1 MIDCREISYPNL
13 HFEVRRERLLYTI
26 TMHEMQI
33 IIFPK
38 SLLSRMFVCAA
49 GHVVVC
55 VTAWAVAAVAAA
67 DDSCDFTIPCPT
79 CPNLSRTPAQCG
91 AAGASTAN
99 ITLGQ
104 YSEQV
109 HLTSPHL
116 TSPSSPPPSGHAPTL
131 SGGFYTQLKA
141 SVPGSIVSIVTPP
154 GKNYVCRSR
163 YL

>member
-1 MIDCREISYPNL
+1 
-13 HFEVRRERLLYTI
+13 
-26 TMHEMQI
+26 MQI

-38 SLLSRMFVCAA
+38 SLLPRMFVCAA

-55 VTAWAVAAVAAA
+55 VTGWAVAAVAAA

-79 CPNLSRTPAQCG
+79 CPNLSRTPAQCQCG

-99 ITLGQ
+99 IGTILGT
-104 YSEQV
+104 SAP
-109 HLTSPHL
+109 HLASPHL

-154 GKNYVCRSR
+154 GRSR